1 MSKTRIQLIYKVL
14 DNLGVMVPNQSP
26 AAETVSKVDDI
37 LDPTL
42 AMLAAME
49 IVYVADAG
57 TPSPPSDGEIDDAIF
72 LPLAD
77 MIAQE
82 CSGGFNLAGD
92 PALKTLAILAEEK
105 LRVIG
110 RPANTRALLTTP
122 QELRRLPP
130 GAGYTFSRFSS
141 GQ

>member
-1 MSKTRIQLIYKVL
+1 MSKTRIELIYKIL

-26 AAETVSKVDDI
+26 AAETVAKVDGI
-37 LDPTL
+37 IDPAL
-42 AMLAAME
+42 SMLAAME

-57 TPSPPSDGEIDDAIF
+57 TGGPPADGEIDDAIF

-77 MIAQE
+77 MLAQE

-92 PALKTLAILAEEK
+92 PALKALAVIAEEK

-110 RPANTRALLTTP
+110 RPAKTRVLLTTDP
-122 QELRRLPP
+122 TLHRNPP
-130 GAGYTFSRFSS
+130 GSGYSYARFAS

>member
-1 MSKTRIQLIYKVL
+1 MSKTRIELIYKIL
-14 DNLGVMVPNQSP
+14 DNLGVMVPGQSP
-26 AAETVSKVDDI
+26 AAETVAKVDGI
-37 LDPTL
+37 IDPAL
-42 AMLAAME
+42 SMLAAME

-57 TPSPPSDGEIDDAIF
+57 TPSPPTNGDIDDAIF

-77 MIAQE
+77 MLAQE

-92 PALKTLAILAEEK
+92 PALKTLAIIAEEK

-110 RPANTRALLTTP
+110 RPAKTRQLLQTP
-122 QELRRLPP
+122 IELQRHYR
-130 GAGYTFSRFSS
+130 GAWYNPVT

>member
-1 MSKTRIQLIYKVL
+1 MSKTRIELIYKVL
-14 DNLGVMVPNQSP
+14 DNLGVMIPGQSP
-26 AAETVSKVDDI
+26 AAETVSKIDDI
-37 LDPTL
+37 IDPAL
-42 AMLAAME
+42 SMFAAME

-57 TPSPPSDGEIDDAIF
+57 TPGPPKGGDIDDAIF

-77 MIAQE
+77 MLAQE

-92 PALKTLAILAEEK
+92 PSLKTLAILAEEK

-110 RPANTRALLTTP
+110 RPAKSKQFLSTP
-122 QELRRLPP
+122 VELRYQRP
-130 GAGYTFSRFSS
+130 GTGYNPVT